1 MMFIECV
8 EHCEYGKPTQ
18 NSTTKNKT
26 AQRITKKK
34 TQQKST
40 PAEPTKL
47 KTGGYRWAKPN
58 ESRDRRNGRAIWWL

>member
-1 MMFIECV
+1 VNTASQHKTAPQKIKQ
-8 EHCEYGKPTQ
+8 H
-18 NSTTKNKT
+18 KNKKVNKNQ
-26 AQRITKKK
+26 ADHKKK